1 MATVEEQLASLTQ
14 AVAQLVQLQTTQA
27 QAQTNATAPATPT
40 APRLFDQISNRIPQ
54 FQYDPEMEKTFDQF
68 YSRYKDVINKDGHQ
82 LSDEEKT
89 RIVLSKISDSD
100 YTYYSNRILPKL
112 PVDFNYSDTV
122 NKLKD
127 TFKSTSSIFKKRQEF
142 LRLEF
147 DGTKLEEY
155 TGTVLRKFT
164 AAEFKKMTDDQVCC
178 MVWISGLRD
187 ERWTDMRTKALQ
199 TMESKP
205 NITLLELEGE
215 VKRLLDIR
223 ADSMS
228 ITAPS
233 TGINLVQKHSQRN
246 QRQTKH
252 QPNPKSE
259 TAPSKPCPGCGGTHW
274 LKDCKNPRKV
284 KCRYCK
290 RAGHLETDCRTKQRN
305 QNKKGAESTINSVV
319 IQAATTSGSN
329 RIYRTVVVNDKP
341 IKMQFDTGADVTL
354 FHESDWIKLGRPQLH
369 KPTITVRSANNQP
382 ILVKGWFEC
391 NVTIGK
397 DAHVLKAHVAE
408 TKTLLGIDWMA
419 RDQQLWN
426 TLNGSEQIN
435 LVGSLTGSACD
446 FLDGAREQLKRSLE
460 NSFPQVFQPGLGKC
474 TKMKAEIK
482 LKPDAKPV
490 FRKCRPVPYAT
501 LSAVSEELD
510 RLTLQGVLTPVDHS
524 SWAAPTVTV
533 KKKNGSIRMCADYS
547 TGLNDSIEQHRH
559 PLPTADSI
567 FTSINGGK
575 YFTQIDLAEAYL
587 QMELSDD
594 SKELLC
600 INTHK
605 GLYQFNRLPFGVK
618 SAPGIFQQ
626 LMDQLING
634 IEGVA
639 SYLDDVIVT
648 GSTVSEHDD
657 RLMKVM
663 SRINEFGLKMKLEK
677 CNFLMQEVRFLGFI
691 VDKNG
696 RRPDPE
702 KIAAIKNMPVP
713 KDVSQV
719 KSFLGLIQFYGA
731 FVKSLFRLRP
741 PLDALTKKDTP
752 FRWSR
757 ACQNAFD
764 QIKEVLQ
771 SDLLL
776 THYDPNKPII
786 VAADASQY
794 GIGAVLSHRYPDGS
808 EKAVFHISKSL
819 NKAQQNYSQIEKEG
833 FALVTAVTKFHKYL
847 HGRSFI
853 LKTDHKPLL
862 SIFGD
867 KKGVPVY
874 SANRLQRWAVILLN
888 YHFKIEYV
896 NTMSFGQADALSRLI
911 AENADSKE
919 PEDHVIAQV
928 ELDITDTFAQGCKQL
943 PVNAHTIRSYSRKD
957 TTLQEVYKA
966 IQTGQWPKSVPKNSP
981 LWEYYNRREDP
992 YIVQGCIMFGERI
1005 LVPPTLR
1012 NRVLKML
1019 HRAHPGIVRMKKLAR
1034 GFVYWCGMDAD
1045 IQKMVQSCDQCAAVA
1060 KGPVKTTLCSWPMPT
1075 APWQRVHADYAGPIH
1090 GKYYLVMVDAF
1101 SKWPEIRPTTSIT
1114 TSATLKLFQHVFSQ
1128 FGIPDTLVTDNGSQF
1143 TSSAFNEFCKSQG
1156 INHIRSPPYHPQS
1169 NGQAER
1175 FVDTLK
1181 RALGKL
1187 KGEETDDTALNI
1199 FLQNY
1204 RSTPC
1209 DASPN
1214 HVTPAENFIGRR
1226 IKTFL
1231 NQLLPSSAPVS
1242 SDYNHKME
1250 DQFNRQHGSRTK
1262 EFAPHDKVYVK
1273 SYRNLSATTWTS
1285 GVIICRLGKTLYSVR
1300 VNDNTTWKRH
1310 ANQLR
1315 RRESPPAAKT
1325 IPMDLIEGKN
1335 FEEPKLSQDVHT
1347 QQLSPP
1353 RATPAHHSNTVSCR
1367 RASPLQSSIS
1377 PTRPSHHGPV

>member
-1 MATVEEQLASLTQ
+1 MATVEEQLATLTQ
-14 AVAQLVQLQTTQA
+14 AVAQLVEYQATQA
-27 QAQTNATAPATPT
+27 RAQANAQTPAVTSG
-40 APRLFDQISNRIPQ
+40 APRLFDQIANRIPQ
-54 FQYDPEMEKTFDQF
+54 FQYDPEMEKIFETW
-68 YSRYKDVINKDGHQ
+68 YSRYKDVINKDGQ
-82 LSDEEKT
+82 TLSDEEKT

-100 YTYYSNRILPKL
+100 YLFYSNRLLPKL
-112 PVDFNYSDTV
+112 PTDYNYSETV
-122 NKLKD
+122 NKLKE

-142 LRLEF
+142 LRLEY

-155 TGTVLRKFT
+155 TGMVLRKFT

-187 ERWTDMRTKALQ
+187 EKLSDMRTKALQ
-199 TMESKP
+199 TMEQKP
-205 NITLLELEGE
+205 NITLLELEAE
-215 VKRLLDIR
+215 VKRLLDVR
-223 ADSMS
+223 ADSMV

-233 TGINLVQKHSQRN
+233 TGINLVQKHQQRYQKQARHQSN
-246 QRQTKH
+246 TKSGTT
-252 QPNPKSE
+252 PW
-259 TAPSKPCPGCGGTHW
+259 KPCPGCGGSHW
-274 LKDCKNPRKV
+274 LKDCKNPKRVECK
-284 KCRYCK
+284 YCK
-290 RAGHLETDCRTKQRN
+290 RAGHLEKDCRIKQRD

-319 IQAATTSGSN
+319 IQAAATSGSN
-329 RIYRTVVVNDKP
+329 RIYREIEVNGKP
-341 IKMQFDTGADVTL
+341 IRMQFDTGADVTL
-354 FHESDWIKLGRPQLH
+354 FHETDWIKLGRPQLH
-369 KPTITVRSANNQP
+369 KPTISVRSANNQP
-382 ILVKGWFEC
+382 ISVKGWFEC
-391 NVTIGK
+391 NVAIGK
-397 DAHVLKAHVAE
+397 DTHVLKAHVAE
-408 TKTLLGIDWMA
+408 TSTLLGTDWIS

-426 TLNGSEQIN
+426 ALNGSERIN

-490 FRKCRPVPYAT
+490 FRKARPVPYAT

-587 QMELSDD
+587 QMELSDE

-605 GLYQFNRLPFGVK
+605 GLYQFNRLPFG
-618 SAPGIFQQ
+618 I
-626 LMDQLING
+626 
-634 IEGVA
+634 
-639 SYLDDVIVT
+639 
-648 GSTVSEHDD
+648 
-657 RLMKVM
+657 
-663 SRINEFGLKMKLEK
+663 
-677 CNFLMQEVRFLGFI
+677 RFLGFI

-764 QIKEVLQ
+764 KIKEVLQ

-847 HGRSFI
+847 HGRLFI

-888 YHFKIEYV
+888 YQFKIEYV

-919 PEDHVIAQV
+919 QEDHVIAQV
-928 ELDITDTFAQGCKQL
+928 ELDITDTFAQGCQQL

-957 TTLQEVYKA
+957 TSLQEVYKA

-981 LWEYYNRREDP
+981 LWEYYNRREDL

-1005 LVPPTLR
+1005 LVPPILR

-1034 GFVYWCGMDAD
+1034 GFVYWCGMDSD

-1060 KGPVKTTLCSWPMPT
+1060 KDPVKTTLCSWPMPT
-1075 APWQRVHADYAGPIH
+1075 APWQRVHADYVGPIH

-1101 SKWPEIRPTTSIT
+1101 SKWPEIRTTTSIT
-1114 TSATLKLFQHVFSQ
+1114 TSATLKLLQHVFSQ

-1156 INHIRSPPYHPQS
+1156 INHMRSPPYHPQS

-1242 SDYNHKME
+1242 SDHNHKME
-1250 DQFNRQHGSRTK
+1250 AQFNRHHGSRTK
-1262 EFAPHDKVYVK
+1262 KFAPHDKVYVK
-1273 SYRNLSATTWTS
+1273 SFRNLNATTWIP
-1285 GVIICRLGKTLYSVR
+1285 GIIICRLGKTLYSVR
-1300 VNDNTTWKRH
+1300 VNGNTTWKRH

-1315 RRESPPAAKT
+1315 RRESPPTLKT
-1325 IPMDLIEGKN
+1325 IPMDLLAEMKS
-1335 FEEPKLSQDVHT
+1335 EEPTLSPDIAT
-1347 QQLSPP
+1347 PNLSPP
-1353 RATPAHHSNTVSCR
+1353 RATNNPVPTPSPPAVLR
-1367 RASPLQSSIS
+1367 RS
-1377 PTRPSHHGPV
+1377 TRPSRPPSRLTLDPNQKTYRPPN